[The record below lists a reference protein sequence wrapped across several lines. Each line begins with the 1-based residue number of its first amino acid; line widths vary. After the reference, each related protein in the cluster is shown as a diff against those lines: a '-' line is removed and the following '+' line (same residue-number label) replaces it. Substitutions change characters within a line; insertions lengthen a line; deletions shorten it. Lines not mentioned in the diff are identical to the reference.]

1 MEKKSYLCMMSFS
14 AISDF
19 KNITEKDHNTQ
30 LPYKT
35 MKKILIAILTLLV
48 ATHCAT
54 ALPISLQKARDIAVK
69 AYLSHGGNAADTIF
83 SEVGKKA
90 GFSSQYIF
98 VAPEGKGF
106 VIVAADDC
114 VKSLLAISTQSAF
127 ELPMPP
133 SVEEWLRSYDQQIAY
148 YKKLSASNTK
158 ARKSG
163 DNDVFVIEDYWFV
176 GPLIESQWTQDDYY
190 NNKCPTIQGQHC
202 VVGCVAT
209 AMAQVMRYWKYPERG
224 TGSNTYLQPDV
235 GLVYANFNVRY
246 NWDKMP
252 IALTSRSTREQVNAV
267 AQLNYHCGVAVNME
281 YGIDGSYAYFHNAHN
296 ALIRNFSYSSHSRLC
311 YMSQYSDEE
320 WKLMLKNEIDASRP
334 IIYAGVTTNEE
345 GHAFICDG
353 YDSEGD
359 FHINWGW
366 GGVYDGFFAIG
377 NLRPAGVGTGASE
390 GYAFDLYNMA
400 IIGLM
405 PATLDCSDVIVNR
418 DTMVCD
424 SLTLNGVTY
433 TNSQIIETSETL
445 PNGCDSIDRLILL
458 VRQPE
463 RIDTGAVACDSLVW
477 HGETYRASGTYQHRA
492 VAQRPKCDTIYE
504 IKLKINSSTA
514 ADTHATACQSFLW
527 HGDLYTA
534 TGAYPSLL
542 LANSLGCDSLVT
554 LHLTI
559 NQPSQAHADTTVC
572 DHLSLDG
579 FSVTADTSLTLPLL
593 NHLGCDSLL
602 HLDVTILHS
611 SVRDTALT
619 ACDQATWRSQIYTL
633 SGSYRHYL
641 GRAHNGCDSLVRLA
655 ATIKASSSGYDYVEA
670 EGSYIW
676 NGKTLTASGIYY
688 DTLTNLA
695 GCDSLVTLN
704 LNLTVG
710 LPTALTA
717 APQVFVQHTT
727 IVVRNAMQQPVSIY
741 DIQGRRLFHTEAATA
756 DCRYKPI
763 ATGNYIVTVG
773 NRAHPHKV
781 TILR

>member
-1 MEKKSYLCMMSFS
+1 
-14 AISDF
+14 
-19 KNITEKDHNTQ
+19 
-30 LPYKT
+30 

-54 ALPISLQKARDIAVK
+54 ALPISLQKARDIAGK

-163 DNDVFVIEDYWFV
+163 NDDVFSIDDYWFV
-176 GPLIESQWTQDDYY
+176 GPLIESQWKQSDYY
-190 NNKCPTIQGQHC
+190 YNKCPTIRGQHC

-224 TGSNTYLQPDV
+224 TGSNTYFQPNI

-252 IALTSRSTREQVNAV
+252 IALTSRSSREQVNAV
-267 AQLNYHCGVAVNME
+267 ALLNYHCGVAVNME
-281 YGIDGSYAYFHNAHN
+281 YGIDGSYAYFYDAYN
-296 ALIRNFSYSSHSRLC
+296 ALIRNFGYSSDSRLRSKKD
-311 YMSQYSDEE
+311 YDDAS
-320 WKLMLKNEIDASRP
+320 WKAMLKNEIDARRP
-334 IIYAGVTTNEE
+334 VLYSGATDNNE

-366 GGVYDGFFAIG
+366 GGVYDGFFSIG
-377 NLRPAGVGTGASE
+377 DLRPEGVGTGASE
-390 GYAFDLYNMA
+390 GAAFDYYNQA
-400 IIGLM
+400 IIGLK
-405 PATLDCSDVIVNR
+405 PATINCDNVVVSR
-418 DTMVCD
+418 DTTVCE
-424 SLTLNGVTY
+424 SLTMNGTTY
-433 TNSQIIETSETL
+433 TTSQVIEKSVPL
-445 PNGCDSIDRLILL
+445 PNGCDSVNRLVLI
-458 VRQPE
+458 VRQPL
-463 RIDTGAVACDSLVW
+463 RIDTGAVVCDSIVW
-477 HGETYRASGTYQHRA
+477 HGEVYRSSGIYQYR
-492 VAQRPKCDTIYE
+492 VSAQWPQCDTLYD
-504 IKLKINSSTA
+504 IKLSVYHSTA

-527 HGDLYTA
+527 HGNLYTA
-534 TGAYPSLL
+534 TDSYQSLH
-542 LANSLGCDSLVT
+542 LANSQGCDSLVT
-554 LHLTI
+554 LHLTV
-559 NQPSQAHADTTVC
+559 NQPSQADADTTVC
-572 DHLSLDG
+572 DRLSLDG
-579 FSVTADTSLTLPLL
+579 LSVSTDTSLTLHLL
-593 NHLGCDSLL
+593 NHSGCDSLL
-602 HLDVTILHS
+602 HLDVTILRS

-756 DCRYKPI
+756 DCRYKPL

-773 NRAHPHKV
+773 NGTQPHKI